1 MTEKKLSPF
10 FCIAPWT
17 HTYLSPQA
25 ERRLCCA
32 SREKAN
38 WQKQYIDAGDATS
51 DEFAPLSLDE
61 HWNSEHMKSVRKR
74 ILAGENIPECQVCN
88 QNILNLYTYRD
99 YFTKTL
105 FPNKVLQAIE
115 STDESGFTTMRP
127 ISFDYRIS
135 NVCSFKCRMCG
146 ELFSSAWEAEKR
158 AMNQW
163 DPVRDRWMLPENK
176 KRIEDFQV
184 NVAEPELWSAAKS
197 GTLEEIYWVGG
208 EPLAYQIH
216 WDIMKYLVDSN
227 QASRVTVRYNTNLN
241 RITQKGVNLFEIL
254 PKFKNVNMCCSIDG
268 TGEIGEWIRSGLD
281 WDNWLRNFQSGIF
294 LNKLYGM
301 DAMVMD
307 VTLTLAGMFSVKD
320 LITLAVK
327 LNVKSYVK
335 ITFDFDSA
343 IMMSPMALPRKILNR
358 LCDELIEFEEKHGN
372 QYTKV
377 YAETFAE
384 MKTRPNFEEKY
395 PDWREGQI
403 EGKHRLQ
410 KIAAYRGDSEQFSI
424 EKILSRDK
432 EVLDWWKGINEKI

>member
-1 MTEKKLSPF
+1 MSEKKPSQY

-38 WQKQYIDAGDATS
+38 WQRQYIDAEGSTTEKFD
-51 DEFAPLSLDE
+51 PLSLKE

-74 ILAGENIPECQVCN
+74 ILDGENIPECQVCN
-88 QNILNLYTYRD
+88 HNILNLYTYRD

-105 FPNKVLQAIE
+105 FPQKVQQALE
-115 STDESGFTTMRP
+115 STDETGFTTMEP

-163 DPVRDRWMLPENK
+163 DPERDRWMLPENK
-176 KRIEDFQV
+176 KLIENFQV
-184 NVAEPELWSAAKS
+184 NVAEPELWEAAKS
-197 GTLEEIYWVGG
+197 GKLEEIYWVGG

-216 WDIMKYLVDSN
+216 WDIMKYLVETD

-241 RITQKGVNLFEIL
+241 RISQKGVNLFELL
-254 PKFKNVNMCCSIDG
+254 PKFKNVNMCCSIDA
-268 TGEIGEWIRSGLD
+268 TGEIGEWVRSGLN
-281 WDNWLRNFQSGIF
+281 WENWLRNFKSGLF
-294 LNKLYGM
+294 LTKLFGM

-307 VTLTLAGMFSVKD
+307 VTLTLPGMFDVKN
-320 LITLAVK
+320 LIKLAVD
-327 LNVKSYVK
+327 LRVKTYVK

-358 LCDELIEFEEKHGN
+358 LCDELIEFEKANGN
-372 QYTKV
+372 QYTRI
-377 YAETFAE
+377 YTETFE
-384 MKTRPNFEEKY
+384 SMKTRPNFEEKY
-395 PDWREGQI
+395 PDWKEGQI

-410 KIAAYRGDSEQFSI
+410 KIAKYRGDNEAFSM
-424 EKILSRDK
+424 EKILSQDA
-432 EVLDWWKGINEKI
+432 EVLNWWSSINEKV